1 MTGESTSAFEESFNA
16 AKKLGVAISQV
27 DAKTLASKKEQKS
40 FTDKV
45 RKAQQEA
52 TALEAKANRLRK

>member
-1 MTGESTSAFEESFNA
+1 MLLKKVFNA

-52 TALEAKANRLRK
+52 IYSP